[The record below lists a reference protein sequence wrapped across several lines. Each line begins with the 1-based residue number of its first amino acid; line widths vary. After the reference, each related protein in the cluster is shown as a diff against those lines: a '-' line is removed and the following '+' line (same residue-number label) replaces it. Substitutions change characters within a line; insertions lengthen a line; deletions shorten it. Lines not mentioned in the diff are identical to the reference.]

1 MTTQAAGIRLE
12 VLGDSSQSLLTVQP
26 ITPPSWPNMLQLVLV
41 MVGERARPL
50 IGWLL
55 IGLLVYAAGL
65 TVKPFLAPL
74 AWAAVLSIVF
84 YPLFERLASRWSAGW
99 SAATVTLMATL
110 MVVAPLL
117 VVCTLF
123 VREAVQASS
132 LVQSAFESRGA
143 DWMQAAVDVI
153 HKRIPI
159 VQRVDIAVLAGDAA
173 HRLALF
179 AAAQSG
185 IAARNIGRFVLDL
198 IIALFATFF
207 LLRDSPILM
216 HAVRRILPMDAESRE
231 ALLSQIRQLVSVS
244 VTASL
249 LVAAV
254 QGILGGVV
262 FALVGIRAP
271 VFWGVVMTFLCLLP
285 LGAWLIWLPAAI
297 LLALD
302 GEVGRA
308 AIVATLGFGVVS
320 AVDNVLRPALLSG
333 GTQMNGLVILVALL
347 GGISAF
353 GVIGVVLGPIVLAAT
368 IALLKT
374 YVAEQPA

>member
-1 MTTQAAGIRLE
+1 
-12 VLGDSSQSLLTVQP
+12 
-26 ITPPSWPNMLQLVLV
+26 
-41 MVGERARPL
+41 MVGERARTV
-50 IGWLL
+50 IGWLFA
-55 IGLLVYAAGL
+55 GLLVYAALL

-74 AWAAVLSIVF
+74 AWAAVLAIVF

-110 MVVAPLL
+110 IVVGPLL
-117 VVCTLF
+117 IVSTLF

-132 LVQSAFESRGA
+132 LVQSAFESRRA
-143 DWMQAAVDVI
+143 EWMQSAVDVI
-153 HKRIPI
+153 HNRIP
-159 VQRVDIAVLAGDAA
+159 VVDRVDLAGLAGDAA
-173 HRLALF
+173 HRVALF

-185 IAARNIGRFVLDL
+185 IVARNIGSFVLDVVV
-198 IIALFATFF
+198 ALFATFF
-207 LLRDSPILM
+207 LLRDSPIVL
-216 HAVRRILPMDAESRE
+216 HAVRRILPMDAASRE

-244 VTASL
+244 VTATL

-254 QGILGGVV
+254 QGILGGAV

-271 VFWGVVMTFLCLLP
+271 VFWGVVMAFFCLVP

-302 GEVGRA
+302 GEIGRA
-308 AIVATLGFGVVS
+308 AIVGVLGFGVVS
-320 AVDNVLRPALLSG
+320 AVDNVLRPVLLSG
-333 GTQMNGLVILVALL
+333 GVQLNGLVILVALL

-353 GVIGVVLGPIVLAAT
+353 GMIGVVLGPIVLAAT
-368 IALLKT
+368 IALIKT